1 MIKRLAEI
9 QTFFVC
15 RASSVLA
22 QLRTKLPQN
31 TYRDRECFG
40 YIELVLEN
48 LKKIFILNPV
58 PSDMRDYV
66 RITDT
71 DLKEN
76 CENISAVL
84 RHLCEDSEK
93 KKELLKIVSDLPEN
107 EIKDIGFI
115 TTQLDDVIFAL
126 REKYINSS
134 ELFDAKKLSDG
145 TLRCIAIV
153 AAILT
158 IPEGSTL
165 VIEEI
170 DNGIHASRVQAL
182 IKNLSLLGEKRKI
195 DIILTTHNPVL
206 LNGYKKQQLLGV
218 SVVYRENEKGTSKF
232 IPFVDIRNYPQVFV
246 RGGLG
251 EAMLDESLL
260 NLIKCPSEK
269 KDYSW
274 MEDF

>member
-1 MIKRLAEI
+1 M
-9 QTFFVC
+9 
-15 RASSVLA
+15 
-22 QLRTKLPQN
+22 
-31 TYRDRECFG
+31 
-40 YIELVLEN
+40 
-48 LKKIFILNPV
+48 
-58 PSDMRDYV
+58 
-66 RITDT
+66 
-71 DLKEN
+71 
-76 CENISAVL
+76 
-84 RHLCEDSEK
+84 
-93 KKELLKIVSDLPEN
+93 
-107 EIKDIGFI
+107 
-115 TTQLDDVIFAL
+115 
-126 REKYINSS
+126 
-134 ELFDAKKLSDG
+134 SDG
-145 TLRCIAIV
+145 TLRCIATV

-232 IPFVDIRNYPQVFV
+232 IPFVDIKNYPQVFV
-246 RGGLG
+246 HGGLG
-251 EAMLDESLL
+251 EAMLDESLF
-260 NLIKCPSEK
+260 NLIKCPNEK

>member
-1 MIKRLAEI
+1 M
-9 QTFFVC
+9 
-15 RASSVLA
+15 
-22 QLRTKLPQN
+22 
-31 TYRDRECFG
+31 
-40 YIELVLEN
+40 
-48 LKKIFILNPV
+48 
-58 PSDMRDYV
+58 
-66 RITDT
+66 
-71 DLKEN
+71 
-76 CENISAVL
+76 
-84 RHLCEDSEK
+84 CEDSEK

-195 DIILTTHNPVL
+195 DIILTT
-206 LNGYKKQQLLGV
+206 
-218 SVVYRENEKGTSKF
+218 
-232 IPFVDIRNYPQVFV
+232 
-246 RGGLG
+246 
-251 EAMLDESLL
+251 A
-260 NLIKCPSEK
+260 
-269 KDYSW
+269 
-274 MEDF
+274 

>member
-1 MIKRLAEI
+1 M
-9 QTFFVC
+9 
-15 RASSVLA
+15 
-22 QLRTKLPQN
+22 
-31 TYRDRECFG
+31 
-40 YIELVLEN
+40 EN